1 MLMSMFRISRLS
13 RKLAH
18 LGLLSLLL
26 SGLVLVSAVSAQEP
40 PVVHIVRPGE
50 TLYFIA
56 NRYGVTMR
64 AIMQANGL
72 RNPNVIYVGQELTI
86 PASVEGTPTL
96 TATLTAT
103 ATFTPLPEGEQVHV
117 VQRGQTLYSIALR
130 YNVTVGELMRANGLR
145 NPNLLRV
152 GQRLIIPSVP
162 APTTL
167 PPAGPPTDTPTPT
180 SAAPAEPTP
189 TPAAPATPTSVEV
202 VPTPAPAPLPAAAQ
216 PLPLI
221 LPAPPGQCLCDE
233 VIYIASPAQNQTIVS
248 PAVVTGMASAFEQQV
263 TVRILD
269 ESGAEVGLGVGFI
282 DADMGQRG
290 PFTATVPFVVPLN
303 SQFGRVQVYSVS
315 PRDGAVEHLNSV
327 TVRLQGLDLDPV
339 IDLLREAIETKDY
352 EDLRGF
358 MPPDGFAIG
367 VYQSEGQ
374 VVAPDEVIQQLKDQY
389 LGPGNVKLDLSVDA
403 RSLLKDRVAFPPSV
417 RWVGYSTGWGSEG
430 KDDAFLLIMERD
442 GRAFWG
448 GLLYVPAGLV
458 DYR

>member
-1 MLMSMFRISRLS
+1 MW
-13 RKLAH
+13 
-18 LGLLSLLL
+18 
-26 SGLVLVSAVSAQEP
+26 VSAASAQES
-40 PVVHIVRPGE
+40 PVIHIVRPGE
-50 TLYFIA
+50 NLYLIA
-56 NRYGVTMR
+56 NRYGVTVR

-72 RNPNVIYVGQELTI
+72 RNPNVIYVGQQLAI
-86 PASVEGTPTL
+86 PTSAGGTPTS
-96 TATLTAT
+96 TATPMATVTLTSS
-103 ATFTPLPEGEQVHV
+103 PEGEQVHI
-117 VQRGQTLYSIALR
+117 VQRGQTLYAIALR
-130 YNVTVGELMRANGLR
+130 YNVTVGELMRVNGLR
-145 NPNLLRV
+145 NPNLIRV

-167 PPAGPPTDTPTPT
+167 PPAGLPADTPTATPT
-180 SAAPAEPTP
+180 EPVASTLTPVAPAIPTPAEAAPTP
-189 TPAAPATPTSVEV
+189 TPA
-202 VPTPAPAPLPAAAQ
+202 PLPTAVQ
-216 PLPLI
+216 L
-221 LPAPPGQCLCDE
+221 LPAVAPPPLGQYSCEE

-248 PAVVTGMASAFEQQV
+248 PAVITGLASAFEQQV

-282 DADMGQRG
+282 DEDMGQRG

-358 MPPDGFAIG
+358 MPPDNFAIG
-367 VYQSEGQ
+367 VYRSEGQ
-374 VVAPDEVIQQLKDQY
+374 VVTPDVAIQQLKDNY
-389 LGPGNVKLDLSVDA
+389 LGPGNVKIDLSVDA
-403 RSLLKDRVAFPPSV
+403 RSLLKDRVAFPASV
-417 RWVGYSTGWGSEG
+417 RWIGYSTGWGPEG
-430 KDDAFLLIMERD
+430 KDEAFLLIMERD

-448 GLLYVPAGLV
+448 GLLYVPAQLV